1 MTSPDPIAPKIEL
14 AVDALLRAIIATEK
28 LQPSSIGRS
37 LIAINVEEGAATAA
51 DLDDIIISPIS
62 MACRSEIAAL
72 GSLLF
77 NTVGKLDPVAD
88 VVWRIAGMDAGN
100 GDRRPA
106 ILDDVW
112 RQVGSEGDA
121 NWR

>member
-1 MTSPDPIAPKIEL
+1 MTAPDPLVPKIEQ
-14 AVDALLRAIIATEK
+14 AVDALLRAILATEV
-28 LQPSSIGRS
+28 LQPPRIGRS
-37 LIAINVEEGAATAA
+37 LIAINIEEGAVTAA
-51 DLDDIIISPIS
+51 DLDEIITSPIG

-77 NTVGKLDPVAD
+77 DTVGTPDPVAD
-88 VVWRIAGMDAGN
+88 VVRRIAAIDAAN
-100 GDRRPA
+100 GDRRAA